1 MSITL
6 CRVNIFE
13 ICERRIFATL
23 FPVNETFYDGIQM
36 LICHSSFQV
45 SWLMT
50 RGNHRIVKHGV
61 SIYSHKKN
69 ICYQRE
75 RGALK
80 ITFTLF
86 SACAYPIV
94 SSNLINVFTRKK
106 KIKPSRRGEIEK
118 NYPRLF
124 IPVNWKLG
132 KNRIK
137 KSSIKAIVSSYLYS
151 IINRAN

>member
-75 RGALK
+75 RAALK

-86 SACAYPIV
+86 SACAYPTV

-106 KIKPSRRGEIEK
+106 KIKPSWRGEIEK
-118 NYPRLF
+118 NYLRLLNVALSQL
-124 IPVNWKLG
+124 IENLEKIG
-132 KNRIK
+132 SKN
-137 KSSIKAIVSSYLYS
+137 LQ
-151 IINRAN
+151 

>member
-75 RGALK
+75 RAALK

-106 KIKPSRRGEIEK
+106 KKIKPNWRREIEK
-118 NYPRLF
+118 NYPRLLNVALSQL
-124 IPVNWKLG
+124 IENLEKIG
-132 KNRIK
+132 SKN
-137 KSSIKAIVSSYLYS
+137 LQ
-151 IINRAN
+151 

>member
-23 FPVNETFYDGIQM
+23 FPVNETFYDDIQM

-75 RGALK
+75 RAALK

-106 KIKPSRRGEIEK
+106 KKIKPSWRGEIEK
-118 NYPRLF
+118 NYPRLLNVALSQL
-124 IPVNWKLG
+124 IENLEKIG
-132 KNRIK
+132 SKN
-137 KSSIKAIVSSYLYS
+137 LQ
-151 IINRAN
+151 

>member
-106 KIKPSRRGEIEK
+106 KNKTELKRRNRK
-118 NYPRLF
+118 
-124 IPVNWKLG
+124 KLP
-132 KNRIK
+132 
-137 KSSIKAIVSSYLYS
+137 S
-151 IINRAN
+151 IIKRGLSQLIENLEKIGSKNLQ